1 MIRSGKICASLI
13 YNYLAASFTKEEGE
27 EDNDDVDSEDGGNGK
42 YQKDLHKIKVLGET
56 FASYGGV
63 LSKIS
68 QMVNYSYGV
77 YDTNVY
83 SNCVL
88 INPEKTKKILESEM
102 LEFDD
107 EILSYD
113 IEVFKSGSVGQVHK
127 AVYKDGTDIVIKVQY
142 HGIDELFDSDLKIV
156 EMIGKF
162 LFYSSIT
169 NAIDEVKKQI
179 KLELDFRNEAK
190 NQIFMGKCWESDPY
204 IKIPR
209 VIESIVGDKI
219 IAMEF
224 IKDGQSLVDFI
235 KSSTQDEIDFFG
247 NQLIRFMFTNLF
259 RHNLIY
265 TDVHY
270 GNFIIQNKTQM
281 VVLDFGNVYYL
292 DEQQQDQLKMLLRS
306 IYIKDKE
313 LFYNT
318 MTEMGIISPTVPISD
333 ESKEY
338 MWEYFNLNMRPWVS
352 DDVFHFSE
360 KFLDEC
366 SSKKVNLLKEW
377 LLPSNIVWLNKLVH
391 GFAHI
396 LGTVQV
402 KGCWIPLFKELV
414 VYN

>member
-13 YNYLAASFTKEEGE
+13 YNYLAAAFSKDD
-27 EDNDDVDSEDGGNGK
+27 EDDIDADKDGGNEK
-42 YQKDLHKIKVLGET
+42 YQKDLGKIKVLGET

-77 YDTNVY
+77 FDTNVY
-83 SNCVL
+83 SECVL
-88 INPEKTKKILESEM
+88 INPEKTRKILESEM

-107 EILSYD
+107 EIQSYD

-142 HGIDELFDSDLKIV
+142 HGIDELFDSDMKIV

-162 LFYSSIT
+162 LFYSSIS

-190 NQIFMGKCWESDPY
+190 NQIFLEKCWENDPY
-204 IKIPR
+204 IKIPK
-209 VIESIVGDKI
+209 VYETIVGDKI
-219 IAMEF
+219 IAMEL
-224 IKDGQSLVDFI
+224 IKNGQSLTEFI
-235 KSSTQDEIDFFG
+235 KTSTEDEINFFG

-259 RHNLIY
+259 KHNLIY

-270 GNFIIQNKTQM
+270 GNFIIQDKTKM

-292 DEQQQDQLKMLLRS
+292 DKAQQHQLRMLLKS
-306 IYIKDKE
+306 LYNQDKDV
-313 LFYNT
+313 FYNT
-318 MTEMGIISPTVPISD
+318 MTEMGIISSDVPISE
-333 ESKEY
+333 ESRDY
-338 MWEYFNLNMRPWVS
+338 MWVYFNLNMKPWIS
-352 DDVFHFSE
+352 DEGFHFSDE
-360 KFLDEC
+360 WLEEC
-366 SSKKVNLLKEW
+366 SHKKVNLLKEW

-396 LGTVQV
+396 LGTIKV
-402 KGCWIPLFKELV
+402 KGCWTPLFKELG
-414 VYN
+414 VY